1 VFVYYCKQLAIV
13 SITIKDFSCYMLEKI
28 AELECKAN
36 IILPLYAKILISET
50 GTIEQILSILTNS
63 KTQVKILKQK
73 ESPELIKRQIFII
86 NKKTGER
93 LAYARSN
100 IFPTCLPQKIIKKI
114 KERKEGIGKIIV
126 NSKLETFRYILKI
139 GYDSKTKSAFRIYQ
153 IIHKRR
159 VAFEIKENFT
169 I

>member
-1 VFVYYCKQLAIV
+1 LAVV
-13 SITIKDFSCYMLEKI
+13 SITIKDFACYMLEKI

-114 KERKEGIGKIIV
+114 KERNEGIGKIIV

-139 GYDSKTKSAFRIYQ
+139 GYNSNTKSAFRIYQ
-153 IIHKRR
+153 IIHKGR

>member
-1 VFVYYCKQLAIV
+1 LAAV
-13 SITIKDFSCYMLEKI
+13 SITIKDFGSYMLEKI
-28 AELECKAN
+28 AELEFKAN
-36 IILPLYAKILISET
+36 ITLSLYAKILISET

-63 KTQVKILKQK
+63 KTEVKILKQK
-73 ESPELIKRQIFII
+73 ETPELIKREIYII
-86 NKKTGER
+86 NKKTGKR

-100 IFPTCLPQKIIKKI
+100 IFPIYLPQKIIKKI
-114 KERKEGIGKIIV
+114 KERNEGIGKIIV
-126 NSKLETFRYILKI
+126 NSRLETFRHILKI

-159 VAFEIKENFT
+159 VAFEITENFN

>member
-1 VFVYYCKQLAIV
+1 VV
-13 SITIKDFSCYMLEKI
+13 SITIKDFACYMLEKI

-100 IFPTCLPQKIIKKI
+100 IFPSCLPQKIIKKI
-114 KERKEGIGKIIV
+114 KERNEGIGKIIV

-153 IIHKRR
+153 IIHKGR